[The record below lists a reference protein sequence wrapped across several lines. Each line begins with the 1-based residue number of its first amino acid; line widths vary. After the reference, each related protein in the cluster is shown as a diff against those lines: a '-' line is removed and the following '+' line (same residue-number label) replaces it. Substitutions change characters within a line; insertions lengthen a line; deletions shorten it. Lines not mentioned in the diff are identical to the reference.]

1 MRTGRSLGTM
11 TRTRIAL
18 STLGLAVVVGLS
30 ACATAPAPD
39 VADEAVALRE
49 VGLESGLTEAPAPS
63 ASASADDGKR
73 KNGARRHLRKNTL
86 HGETTVQGKD
96 GVRTIVVQRGAVTAV
111 DGRTVSVKSADG
123 YALTWTLG
131 DKVRVRQDKKKV
143 DATALKVGA
152 QVGLAG
158 AKDGATTTARLVLIQ
173 P

>member
-1 MRTGRSLGTM
+1 
-11 TRTRIAL
+11 
-18 STLGLAVVVGLS
+18 
-30 ACATAPAPD
+30 

-143 DATALKVGA
+143 DVAALKVGA